1 MTEAE
6 VAYPTSTTLAAVTM
20 AIHLNCLR
28 RPSSL
33 ISSLSLKL
41 QSLQPLTAI
50 RTFKPLRPPDKLRT
64 IFLDGSKIDDT
75 LIPPYPYGAKQVFKQ
90 ADRGLYGGSCVQFGN
105 KISKG
110 RNKGKTRR
118 AWYPNVRLETI
129 RSEALDRDLTIRI
142 TAQCMRTIKKCGG
155 LDQYLLGDKPAR
167 IKELGLFGWR
177 LRWQILNAPTM
188 KEELAK
194 KTQILAER
202 RLKLS
207 NPREELANPGK
218 PAKLVPLRKQLEA
231 EFEKIWEDDDARNEL
246 LREQKEAWEDLRKK
260 DDRFRQH
267 VKTRWEKADKN
278 EYILEPAVRDPNA
291 VRLLA
296 VI

>member
-1 MTEAE
+1 
-6 VAYPTSTTLAAVTM
+6 M
-20 AIHLNCLR
+20 ATHLNCLR

-33 ISSLSLKL
+33 LSSLSLKL

-50 RTFKPLRPPDKLRT
+50 RTFKPLRTPDKLRT
-64 IFLDGSKIDDT
+64 NFLDGSKLDDSA
-75 LIPPYPYGAKQVFKQ
+75 IPPYPYGPKQVFKQ
-90 ADRGLYGGSCVQFGN
+90 ADRGLYGGSSVQFGN

-118 AWYPNVRLETI
+118 TWYPNVRLETI
-129 RSEALDRDLTIRI
+129 RSEALGRDLTIRI

-188 KEELAK
+188 ME
-194 KTQILAER
+194 QLAEQR
-202 RLKLS
+202 HKPAVQTKKLTNS
-207 NPREELANPGK
+207 KPKFANLRQKLAK
-218 PAKLVPLRKQLEA
+218 PAKLEPLQNQLEA

-246 LREQKEAWEDLRKK
+246 LREQKEAWEELRKK

-278 EYILEPAVRDPNA
+278 EYDLEPVVRDPNTF
-291 VRLLA
+291 RLLA
-296 VI
+296 DVWPI